1 MAVLLGSIRSKSKY
15 AKRFL
20 QLMDKDFSYNQA
32 LMIVL
37 TENPRL
43 SKKKLQKELDLYI

>member
-1 MAVLLGSIRSKSKY
+1 MAVLLGAIKSKSKY
-15 AKRFL
+15 AKKVL
-20 QLMDKDFSYNQA
+20 QLMDNDFSYNQA

-43 SKKKLQKELDLYI
+43 SKKRLQKELDLYI